1 MKIADSISAN
11 KVSQTD
17 SIIGWSGNMEVWD
30 IYDKDRQVTGKQM
43 YRGDIFEQGAYHLVI
58 HVCLFNPLGEILIKQ
73 RQPDKQG

>member
-1 MKIADSISAN
+1 
-11 KVSQTD
+11 
-17 SIIGWSGNMEVWD
+17 MEVWD